1 MPPTPATP
9 TSPNP
14 PAGPPSTSVPPAA
27 RRLRVHPLVGLL
39 VLVEF
44 ASGILQGGYPIL
56 LPHLADTL
64 HFGAGDQAVVLG
76 VEFLVAGIAVPVVS
90 RLGDLHGHR
99 RMLLVT
105 LALTLLGYLATALA
119 TDLPVL
125 FAGRLLAGT
134 LPCWLPLEFAILR
147 DRLGEE
153 RGGHAVGLLVGALT
167 FGSIVGAV
175 IRPGTWAMA
184 ALPAFAL
191 AVVWRWAPESAAR
204 ARGRLDWPGAVLLS
218 AGLGLLFGGFTSA
231 GTSTGAALTVALLVA
246 AAGLLALF
254 VRHEL
259 RIDEPTVDV
268 RMLARP
274 ATAPVFALSFLL
286 GCALYGAQ
294 SPTLSFQSAD
304 PADVG
309 YGLDAGSQL
318 LGLLSLPA
326 VLGAMAGALCAH
338 RLGRRFGAR
347 PVLACGFALSAAGY
361 GLICAGHDAA
371 WQFVLPTAC
380 AGLGGGVG
388 LTLLPGL
395 LMRRLPVEDT
405 GVGTGVYNTLKT
417 LAGAAAGA
425 AGAALLDV
433 LVVRPDVPSERAFV
447 LVWAGCAALCA
458 LGVPVSLSLRQ
469 PSAGPGSA

>member
-1 MPPTPATP
+1 M
-9 TSPNP
+9 
-14 PAGPPSTSVPPAA
+14 
-27 RRLRVHPLVGLL
+27 GLL

-99 RMLLVT
+99 RLLLVT
-105 LALTLLGYLATALA
+105 LALTLLGYVATALA
-119 TDLPVL
+119 TGLPVL
-125 FAGRLLAGT
+125 LAGRVLAGM

-153 RGGHAVGLLVGALT
+153 RGGHAVGLLVGSLT

-175 IRPGTWAMA
+175 LRPDAWAMA
-184 ALPAFAL
+184 LLLALALPT
-191 AVVWRWAPESAAR
+191 VWRWVPESAAR
-204 ARGRLDWPGAVLLS
+204 ARGRIDWPGAALLS

-231 GTSTGAALTVALLVA
+231 GKAPGPGLTVALLLGA
-246 AAGLLALF
+246 AAVLALF

-259 RIDEPTVDV
+259 RTDEPTVDV

-274 ATAPVFALSFLL
+274 ATAPVFVLSFLL

-294 SPTLSFQSAD
+294 SPTLSYQSAD
-304 PADVG
+304 PAETG

-361 GLICAGHDAA
+361 GAICFGHAAA
-371 WQFVLPTAC
+371 WQFVAPTAC
-380 AGLGGGVG
+380 AGLGGGLG

-395 LMRRLPVEDT
+395 LMRRLPLAQT

-417 LAGAAAGA
+417 LAGAACGA

-433 LVVRPDVPSERAFV
+433 VVLRDGVPAERAYV
-447 LVWAGCAALCA
+447 YVWAGCAILCA
-458 LGVPVSLSLRQ
+458 AAVPVALTLAPRAT
-469 PSAGPGSA
+469 P